1 MSQKASKPNDS
12 LNLLNLIDQVEINE
26 NDVRFV
32 EKGMF
37 LNKLNIK
44 RKKFEEVFY
53 KLDLVNHQLIAS
65 KKSISKN
72 KKYCKDSYFI
82 QIIY

>member
-1 MSQKASKPNDS
+1 MKMIRKS
-12 LNLLNLIDQVEINE
+12 
-26 NDVRFV
+26 V

-44 RKKFEEVFY
+44 RQKFEEVFY

-65 KKSISKN
+65 KKSIRKN
-72 KKYCKDSYFI
+72 KYLVYFDKLFNVRNLTF
-82 QIIY
+82 Y